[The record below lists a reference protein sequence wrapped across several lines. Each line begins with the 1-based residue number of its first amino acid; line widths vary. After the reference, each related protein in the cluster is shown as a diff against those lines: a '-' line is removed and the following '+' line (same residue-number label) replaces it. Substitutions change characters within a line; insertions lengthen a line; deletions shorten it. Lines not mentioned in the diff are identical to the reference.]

1 MKQQENI
8 RMTKNKKT
16 VLKRALP
23 ALGLLVLCIGLT
35 ACKDGGGNS
44 ANNSSDVPDSNAVS
58 IVEASQAMRQALID
72 DWQDW
77 MSKTEMQ
84 RAISSKRPGSCWK
97 YFGTWA
103 EAVDY
108 LGFEPWNPLETAD
121 WLTKMNYAGTD
132 VVMPEDP
139 GLMHSYLLWNG
150 ENAGADT
157 QVSYYALTS
166 GYADG
171 AVNVVIEISN
181 AAEGAS
187 EPVRTDSKGEK
198 YDSSDLVFERDGLR
212 YRVSVISHEG
222 TEARDATYNKV
233 SETLL
238 NH

>member
-1 MKQQENI
+1 MVKS
-8 RMTKNKKT
+8 KKT
-16 VLKRALP
+16 VLKCLLP
-23 ALGLLVLCIGLT
+23 ALGLLVLCIGLA
-35 ACKDGGGNS
+35 ACKDTGGNS
-44 ANNSSDVPDSNAVS
+44 TNNSSGTPDSNAVS
-58 IVEASQAMRQALID
+58 IVEASEAMRQALID

-121 WLTKMNYAGTD
+121 WLKKMNYAGAD
-132 VVMPEDP
+132 VVMPGDP
-139 GLMHSYLLWNG
+139 GLMHSYLSWNG

-171 AVNVVIEISN
+171 DVSVTIEISSD
-181 AAEGAS
+181 ADGAS
-187 EPVRTDSKGEK
+187 EPVRTDRKGDK
-198 YDSSDLVFERDGLR
+198 FDASDLTFEKDGLR

-222 TEARDATYNKV
+222 KEARDATYNKV

>member
-1 MKQQENI
+1 
-8 RMTKNKKT
+8 MTKNKKT

-44 ANNSSDVPDSNAVS
+44 ANNVSGVPDSNAVS
-58 IVEASQAMRQALID
+58 IVEASEAMRQALID

-121 WLTKMNYAGTD
+121 WLTKMNYAGAD
-132 VVMPEDP
+132 VVLPEDP

-157 QVSYYALTS
+157 QVSYYTLTA

-171 AVNVVIEISN
+171 KVRVVIEISSDVHST
-181 AAEGAS
+181 G
-187 EPVRTDSKGEK
+187 EPQRTDRHTDN
-198 YDSSDLVFERDGLR
+198 YDAADLEFSRDGLQ
-212 YRVSVISHEG
+212 YRVSVTSFEG
-222 TEARDATYNKV
+222 TGARDSTCDKV
-233 SETLL
+233 FKALF
-238 NH
+238 NQ